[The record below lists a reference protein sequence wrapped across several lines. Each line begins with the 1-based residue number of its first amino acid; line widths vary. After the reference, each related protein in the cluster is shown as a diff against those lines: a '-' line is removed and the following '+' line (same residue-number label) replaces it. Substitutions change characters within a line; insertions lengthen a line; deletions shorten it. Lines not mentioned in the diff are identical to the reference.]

1 MNSEHSLFVS
11 CMSVF
16 LWLKAPARG
25 VGRQVTLGE
34 EALIRLVHV
43 LNFFI
48 NLADNL
54 LLLFLSEEGMS
65 RCLGHVNSDSS
76 VFLVV
81 NFGSSQ
87 DSNSNDYEFSL

>member
-1 MNSEHSLFVS
+1 M
-11 CMSVF
+11 
-16 LWLKAPARG
+16 
-25 VGRQVTLGE
+25 TLGE

-87 DSNSNDYEFSL
+87 DSNSNDYEFSLQSRFMPNKPDLLKGLGVSGSNCVTG